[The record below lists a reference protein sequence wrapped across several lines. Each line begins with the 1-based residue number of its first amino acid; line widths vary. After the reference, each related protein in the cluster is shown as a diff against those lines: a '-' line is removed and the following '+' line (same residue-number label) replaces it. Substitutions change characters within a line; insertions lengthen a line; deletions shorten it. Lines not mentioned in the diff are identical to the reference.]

1 MKSKLSV
8 FFIILLASLLLLN
21 GCINSEQQQN
31 NSNNLSPQ
39 RNISLENTATEDNT
53 ENLEINLDEL
63 QEKYNALNEK
73 FSGCLEE
80 KAGCESSLM
89 ATDFN
94 CTEPNFDCPE
104 CPVSTDCA
112 SVASS
117 LSSQINDCLKEK
129 LTTQNSLDGC
139 TTEKN
144 ACVQEKNNCI
154 SDLDAANIALAKP
167 LNLSIHHYVKS
178 NLFESEGYRYTQAFA
193 GDNTKKVF
201 VGLDYSGGNDDF
213 FLPSVTITYGLNLV
227 EWYAVTQPVTGTF
240 ETKILKGVY
249 ESDAGDTILIEEDA
263 SGILQ
268 LKINAAEF
276 DSGTSKNGLALRR
289 ITVLYIK

>member
-8 FFIILLASLLLLN
+8 FFIILLTSLVLLN

-31 NSNNLSPQ
+31 NSNTLSSQ
-39 RNISLENTATEDNT
+39 RNISLENTATEDNA
-53 ENLEINLDEL
+53 ENLEIDLDEL

-89 ATDFN
+89 TADFN
-94 CTEPNFDCPE
+94 CTEPSFDCPE

-117 LSSQINDCLKEK
+117 LSSQINDCLEEK

-139 TTEKN
+139 T
-144 ACVQEKNNCI
+144 AEKNNCI
-154 SDLDAANIALAKP
+154 SDLDAANTALAEP
-167 LNLSIHHYVKS
+167 LDLSIHHYVKG
-178 NLFESEGYRYTQAFA
+178 NLFESGEYRYTQAFA

-201 VGLDYSGGNDDF
+201 VGLDYTEGNDDF
-213 FLPSVTITYGLNLV
+213 FLPAVTITYGLNLV

-249 ESDAGDTILIEEDA
+249 ESDAGDTVLIEEDA

-268 LKINAAEF
+268 LKIKAAEF
-276 DSGTSKNGLALRR
+276 NAGTSKNGLALRR